1 MYILS
6 WIAIGFVAGWL
17 TGKLV
22 VGNGYGPIVDI
33 VMGIAGAI
41 GGGFI
46 MRLAGSP
53 AHGGL
58 GYTSLAALMGA
69 AILTATSAHAT
80 AESVGPKL
88 ANSL

>member
-1 MYILS
+1 MSILS
-6 WIAIGFVAGWL
+6 WIVIGLVAGWL
-17 TGKLV
+17 TGRLV

-46 MRLAGSP
+46 MRLVSSP

-58 GYTSLAALMGA
+58 AYTSLAALLGA
-69 AILTATSAHAT
+69 AILTATT
-80 AESVGPKL
+80 AY
-88 ANSL
+88 ANGRRRWA

>member
-6 WIAIGFVAGWL
+6 WIVIGVVAGWL
-17 TGKLV
+17 TGKLI
-22 VGNGYGPIVDI
+22 VGNGYGPILDI

-46 MRLAGSP
+46 MRLASSP

-58 GYTSLAALMGA
+58 AYTSLAALMGG
-69 AILTATSAHAT
+69 AILTATT
-80 AESVGPKL
+80 AY
-88 ANSL
+88 ANGRKRWA

>member
-6 WIAIGFVAGWL
+6 WIVIGVVAGWL
-17 TGKLV
+17 TGKLI
-22 VGNGYGPIVDI
+22 VGNGYGPILDV

-46 MRLAGSP
+46 MRLASSP

-58 GYTSLAALMGA
+58 AYTSLAALMGA
-69 AILTATSAHAT
+69 AILTATT
-80 AESVGPKL
+80 AY
-88 ANSL
+88 ANGRRRWA